1 MSLKHYNIGLVLA
14 GGGAKG
20 AYEVGVFKAL
30 WELELIDNINVISG
44 TSIGAI
50 NALLLAMNNRSV
62 IGECWSNLN
71 YSRFI
76 INQEDTR
83 RSVKNFILDK
93 IKNSEINIINQLKAN
108 DIGLLSQGG
117 VKSFIN
123 EYVDMS
129 IIRESKK
136 DIYACAYNIDKE
148 RPEYFKLDEYNDS
161 EIMDIVLASCAVP
174 YVFRPIIINN
184 DRYADGGIHAI
195 QYSKD
200 NIDNVPIYPLQS
212 YYCDLII
219 VVHLSYKN
227 KIDKSNFKDTNIV
240 EIYPSTQLEFINAIG
255 TINIAQ
261 STIAEKINLG
271 YRDALVTLSP
281 IIINLLKGKDIK
293 KNVDKIN
300 EQNKVLLNRN

>member
-1 MSLKHYNIGLVLA
+1 MSLKDYNIGLVLA

-30 WELELIDNINVISG
+30 WEMELIDNINVISG
-44 TSIGAI
+44 TSIGSI
-50 NALLLAMNNRSV
+50 NALLLAMNNKSV
-62 IGECWSNLN
+62 IGDSWGNLS

-76 INQEDTR
+76 TNQEDTR
-83 RSVKNFILDK
+83 RSVKSFILDK

-108 DIGLLSQGG
+108 DIGLLSQDG
-117 VKSFIN
+117 VRNFIN

-129 IIRESKK
+129 VIRESNK

-148 RPEYFKLDEYNDS
+148 RPEYFKLDEYDDND
-161 EIMDIVLASCAVP
+161 IMDIVLASCAVP
-174 YVFRPIIINN
+174 YVFRPITIN
-184 DRYADGGIHAI
+184 DDKYADGGIQSP

-200 NIDNVPIYPLQS
+200 NIDNVPIYPLKN
-212 YYCDLII
+212 YDCDLII

-227 KIDKSNFKDTNIV
+227 RIDKSEFRNTNIV

-255 TINIAQ
+255 TINITQ
-261 STIAEKINLG
+261 GTIAEKINLG
-271 YRDALVTLSP
+271 YRDALVILGP